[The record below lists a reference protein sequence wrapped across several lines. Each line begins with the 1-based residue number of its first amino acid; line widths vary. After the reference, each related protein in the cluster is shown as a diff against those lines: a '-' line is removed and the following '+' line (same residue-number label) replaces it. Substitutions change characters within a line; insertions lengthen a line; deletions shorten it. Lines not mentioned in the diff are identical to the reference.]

1 MLCSRR
7 THSSAVVSNSS
18 PLPISHR
25 RLSCLLT
32 SVLHV
37 PEVVGGKK
45 ALARVR
51 IDIEKK
57 RKELEKR
64 KKLLEKQA
72 KQEAKQAAK
81 AKK

>member
-1 MLCSRR
+1 
-7 THSSAVVSNSS
+7 VVVARYAPAAAGSGHAEN
-18 PLPISHR
+18 
-25 RLSCLLT
+25 
-32 SVLHV
+32 V